1 MEINGDALLDSVVPG
16 EALAEGEVLPGIVLR
31 DGMLLLLWASETPDD
46 ETPGSDRY
54 WRTSGG
60 QDILAIKCRLTL
72 VGLGV
77 LMVKGPTAQ
86 VASGIP
92 LHFGRLTANFTLL
105 LSITAFNSAR

>member
-1 MEINGDALLDSVVPG
+1 
-16 EALAEGEVLPGIVLR
+16 
-31 DGMLLLLWASETPDD
+31 MLLLLWAFGTPNDD
-46 ETPGSDRY
+46 THGSDRY

-92 LHFGRLTANFTLL
+92 LHFGRLTANFTLIIL
-105 LSITAFNSAR
+105 RLASV